1 MSTICA
7 DDLFPGEARLRD
19 RETARRAAPAAPV
32 ASTPRPGI
40 TAARGPA
47 AATRRR
53 YEDFEAR
60 SSHLDDLLGGQVFP
74 RIF

>member
-7 DDLFPGEARLRD
+7 DELFPGEARLRD
-19 RETARRAAPAAPV
+19 RETARRAPAATV
-32 ASTPRPGI
+32 ASTPRADG
-40 TAARGPA
+40 AAGHGPVP
-47 AATRRR
+47 ATRRR

-60 SSHLDDLLGGQVFP
+60 SSHLDDLLSGQVFP